1 MQLDEYVDK
10 TFLSVFDS
18 DNEYSACLEDDPVL
32 PFGAK
37 DDSIKWRNHDVMESS
52 VWYSSKR
59 THILTLPLDVAVAD
73 EAFKMYSCVFE

>member
-37 DDSIKWRNHDVMESS
+37 MAASSGAIRRDGVVSLVFLEAHSHFDV
-52 VWYSSKR
+52 
-59 THILTLPLDVAVAD
+59 TT
-73 EAFKMYSCVFE
+73 